1 MMEVKNISYHYHGG
15 GEVLKDVNVTLEQGQ
30 FLAILGNNGVGKSTL
45 LKCLNK
51 ILKADSG
58 ELLLDGESILQ
69 MSNHQVSRRIAFV
82 SQTVPNTQMTV
93 HDVVMLGRRPYMK
106 WGFTEKDHQIV
117 HSAMERLNLESL
129 RGRFL
134 NQLSGG
140 ERQKVMLARALAQQ
154 PKLLLLDEP
163 SSSLDIH
170 NQYQVLEIVR
180 ELCHQ
185 DGLTA
190 VVVIHDLNLA
200 LRFYDRFLLLRQ
212 GQVYANGDY
221 RVLTPEALKAVY
233 QIDGRV
239 VEVENQKWFWWN
251 RESTERGRTDNHGRE
266 QSVVEKMCGVSR
278 ARMRRPDHWLQ
289 GLAIC
294 HRASEAGAG
303 RRRKRGMPVGG

>member
-15 GEVLKDVNVTLEQGQ
+15 GEVLKDVNFTLDQGQ

-163 SSSLDIH
+163 TSSLDIH

-180 ELCHQ
+180 ELCHH

-200 LRFYDRFLLLRQ
+200 LRFCDRFLLLCQ

-221 RVLTPEALKAVY
+221 RILTPEALKAVY

-239 VEVENQKWFWWN
+239 VEVENQKMVLV
-251 RESTERGRTDNHGRE
+251 ES
-266 QSVVEKMCGVSR
+266 
-278 ARMRRPDHWLQ
+278 
-289 GLAIC
+289 
-294 HRASEAGAG
+294 
-303 RRRKRGMPVGG
+303 

>member
-15 GEVLKDVNVTLEQGQ
+15 GEVLKDVNFTLEQGQ

-117 HSAMERLNLESL
+117 HGAMERLNLESL

-163 SSSLDIH
+163 TSSLDIH

-180 ELCHQ
+180 ELCHH

-200 LRFYDRFLLLRQ
+200 LRFCDQFLLLRQ

-239 VEVENQKWFWWN
+239 VEIENQ
-251 RESTERGRTDNHGRE
+251 RMVLVES
-266 QSVVEKMCGVSR
+266 
-278 ARMRRPDHWLQ
+278 
-289 GLAIC
+289 
-294 HRASEAGAG
+294 
-303 RRRKRGMPVGG
+303 